1 MKFVKIWPVDGVV
14 RMNAV
19 GRSHP
24 GRVRD
29 KNEDAYRID
38 LDYGL
43 LVLADGLGGHP
54 YGEIASELA
63 VQAVQRFFRGAHPE
77 LHPFPELLL
86 PEAIFFAHAALK
98 DAVCEN
104 PKLEGMGTTL
114 LVAWILAGSNKV
126 RLSHIGDSRAYL
138 LQSAK
143 LEQLTED
150 HTLLTQAMKTGMAS
164 SWVEKNLPSAHVL
177 VQAVGQGEV
186 LKPSSLEIH
195 LERGDRLLLCTDGLT
210 NELAPE
216 DIEAILSHS
225 NSLEDACQGLVQAT
239 LQSGAN
245 DNVTVIVAG
254 ES

>member
-63 VQAVQRFFRGAHPE
+63 VQAVQRFFRGAYPE

-245 DNVTVIVAG
+245 DNVTVVVAG